1 MYKPPVNIYFK
12 TYVFMGYFVVLL
24 FLAACKQE
32 GYVYDTP
39 ATVEEAESILKSQE
53 KKQIRAAKKAQKEA
67 YKRFWRMQSDEVRA
81 SIKRNYKAQKK
92 AYKAKR
98 SSY

>member
-1 MYKPPVNIYFK
+1 MFKTSINIYFK
-12 TYVFMGYFVVLL
+12 TYVFIGYFVLL
-24 FLAACKQE
+24 LLLIACKEE

-39 ATVEEAESILKSQE
+39 ATVEEAEAILKSQE

-67 YKRFWRMQSDEVRA
+67 YKRFWKMQSDEVRE
-81 SIKRNYKAQKK
+81 SVKRNYKAQKK
-92 AYKAKR
+92 AYKTKR